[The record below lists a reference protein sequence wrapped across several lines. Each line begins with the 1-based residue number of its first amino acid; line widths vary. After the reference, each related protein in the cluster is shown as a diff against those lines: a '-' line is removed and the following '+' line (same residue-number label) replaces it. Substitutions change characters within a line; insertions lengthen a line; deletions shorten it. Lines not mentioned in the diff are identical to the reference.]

1 MLSEA
6 LPGKGKV
13 PAVTSSEPVRKI
25 REQDQNG
32 PESDAL
38 AITAEVG
45 RDYTV
50 FRMVSSWVKE
60 KTSSSARGT

>member
-13 PAVTSSEPVRKI
+13 PAVTSLEPVRKI

-32 PESDAL
+32 PECDAL
-38 AITAEVG
+38 AVSRG
-45 RDYTV
+45 REGLRCLQNGV
-50 FRMVSSWVKE
+50 FMGKRE
-60 KTSSSARGT
+60 N